1 MEKIKP
7 EKAIEILR
15 RRGMEISVEQA
26 TQLLELLKKFANI
39 IVGQYLES
47 QGKA

>member
-7 EKAIEILR
+7 EKAIEIW
-15 RRGMEISVEQA
+15 GCGGIEISVEQA
-26 TQLLELLKKFANI
+26 TQFLELLKKFENI

-47 QGKA
+47 QRKA